1 MDYNCSVFGC
11 LQYEAKICHFCI
23 ISLHHGKLAMSQET
37 ILVVDDDAAL
47 VRGLTLT
54 LQAEGYQVLT
64 ASDGLKALSLLE
76 SSHIDLIIADVA
88 MPKMNGYQLLERVR
102 QNPEWV
108 AIPFLLLTGRAMDS
122 DVRYGKELGVDDY
135 LIKPVDP
142 DDLLASVRGKLLRA
156 KVLMG
161 AVTKPVEDNEG
172 LLEHGPI
179 KLDLD
184 SFQAWVNDESVSL
197 SVREFKLLQALLR
210 EPGKV
215 YEHVDLVTETHEF
228 RTDHIQAGNLLRPL
242 MRSLRNKLNEAAG
255 RPLDIIVTVRGV
267 GYRLKTSEELA
278 EDE

>member
-1 MDYNCSVFGC
+1 
-11 LQYEAKICHFCI
+11 
-23 ISLHHGKLAMSQET
+23 MSQET

-161 AVTKPVEDNEG
+161 AVTKPVGDNEG

-184 SFQAWVNDESVSL
+184 SFQAWVDGEPVSL